1 MRHCLVFSLKPT
13 LLATQADWH
22 SPSLQPPHLAGCT
35 GTHLPEILRDYY
47 CQQISWCFT
56 FSAPVCSLS
65 STAGALQWG
74 TSGLH
79 LDTISAQELITQTR
93 VSGVIGSSWSL
104 STLVIELTLLLH
116 WDEVTWTQVIVRFG
130 LYWSFNSHLEHHWW
144 SCGPREEHSEVCPPD
159 TWVFSWWSCCPGYS
173 HCSVTTWSARAPPCS
188 CSWCR
193 HLCHSPPRH
202 HETYPECGQS
212 HEPGCR
218 QHWSL
223 EYSVDH
229 KFCVTHDT
237 CGRVQCSYGSDCTKF
252 HHSTAVKRVTH
263 ATSPGNTQS
272 VIIPDS
278 ILLCPHVQTRDQDTW
293 DTVAIIL
300 YCHMI
305 ATYVPVSGVGL
316 VILWVQ
322 IIAVVTERS

>member
-1 MRHCLVFSLKPT
+1 MMIHLLCTSVFP
-13 LLATQADWH
+13 LLH
-22 SPSLQPPHLAGCT
+22 SWCPPVGDQWTPPGHHQCT
-35 GTHLPEILRDYY
+35 GADHTDPGLGGHWQLLTPQHPCNRT
-47 CQQISWCFT
+47 CT
-56 FSAPVCSLS
+56 APPLGWSN
-65 STAGALQWG
+65 
-74 TSGLH
+74 
-79 LDTISAQELITQTR
+79 LDTSHGETLI
-93 VSGVIGSSWSL
+93 I
-104 STLVIELTLLLH
+104 LVINT
-116 WDEVTWTQVIVRFG
+116 
-130 LYWSFNSHLEHHWW
+130 HLEHHWW

-159 TWVFSWWSCCPGYS
+159 TWVFSWWFCCPGYS
-173 HCSVTTWSARAPPCS
+173 HCSVTTWSAHARPCS

-193 HLCHSPPRH
+193 HLCHSQPRH
-202 HETYPECGQS
+202 HETCPECGQS

-223 EYSVDH
+223 EYSLDH

-237 CGRVQCSYGSDCTKF
+237 CGRVQCSYGSDCTKL
-252 HHSTAVKRVTH
+252 HHSTAVQRVTH

-293 DTVAIIL
+293 DTVTIIL